1 MPAVPCASVPSQPV
15 PTPGPVVYGLGGV
28 QVTLSDA
35 NAILGRLDAEHFL
48 GGSMA
53 LDLAAGERALAA
65 LAQQI
70 GFSLTDTAK
79 GVIDIANV
87 NIDRAIRRVSI
98 ARGYDPR
105 DFALVAFGGAGPLH
119 ACEAAARLDIPRVL
133 VPPAPGVLCAL
144 GLLIADVAVDYSQ
157 SVMDIAT
164 AQRIAALAKDERDLR
179 ALAVRELEQENI
191 TGDQMRF
198 AASLD
203 MRYEGQAYELNIPF
217 SDAAIADFHTTHEET
232 YGHAMRWRRTEIVN
246 LRLKG
251 SGIIDKPQFEATV
264 ETPHEAVPFSEK
276 VSPLGG
282 TIKLY
287 ERAALAAGAEFTG
300 EALVFQM
307 DSTTYLPSGWRAH
320 VDGYLNLLLEP
331 V

>member
-1 MPAVPCASVPSQPV
+1 M
-15 PTPGPVVYGLGGV
+15 
-28 QVTLSDA
+28 
-35 NAILGRLDAEHFL
+35 
-48 GGSMA
+48 
-53 LDLAAGERALAA
+53 
-65 LAQQI
+65 
-70 GFSLTDTAK
+70 
-79 GVIDIANV
+79 
-87 NIDRAIRRVSI
+87 
-98 ARGYDPR
+98 
-105 DFALVAFGGAGPLH
+105 AFGGAGPLH

-164 AQRIAALAKDERDLR
+164 DQRIAALAKDESDLR

-217 SDAAIADFHTTHEET
+217 SDAAIAAFHTSHEET

-251 SGIIDKPQFEATV
+251 SGIIDKPQFDATV

-282 TIKLY
+282 KIKLY

-331 V
+331 A